1 MKLKSFVEEDIYKVK
16 EYDALGYNVIVSQWD
31 GLPFCQVIIEKPK
44 STYPELLYHNGL
56 IYLKFSSFPELAN
69 IAFIEEILNN
79 VSTALEVKK
88 WFEENLDEIFD
99 FESKGQA

>member
-31 GLPFCQVIIEKPK
+31 GLPFCQVIIEKPQ

-56 IYLKFSSFPELAN
+56 IYVKLSSFPELAN
-69 IAFIEEILNN
+69 IAFIEEILSN

-88 WFEENLDEIFD
+88 WFEENLDEIFNFD
-99 FESKGQA
+99 Y